1 MTEDEQPQGGQMRW
15 VPDGAFVVMPL
26 ADVVALFG
34 HKMASSTRSLMGKHG
49 YPTLIKGY
57 DVEEVKHVSEKLDPT
72 MLERWRE
79 RKRREAAEEAEW
91 VARLEARKHKPK
103 TEENKNG

>member
-1 MTEDEQPQGGQMRW
+1 MTDKVQRQGGQMRW

-26 ADVVALFG
+26 DEVVRLFG

-49 YPTLIKGY
+49 YPRLIKGY
-57 DVEEVKHVSEKLDPT
+57 DVEEVKEVTDRLDPT

-79 RKRREAAEEAEW
+79 RKRQDAIAEEAG
-91 VARLEARKHKPK
+91 RRR
-103 TEENKNG
+103 NDNG